1 MFYSIIKQILIVKYF
16 STLKW
21 FNQVSRY
28 LFKKKNVQ
36 EILDKFKV
44 NNCNSMSALI
54 EFGLKLNRN
63 QGERHPL
70 QENYIGSYF
79 DVSNNKKARYNLCNK
94 SC

>member
-1 MFYSIIKQILIVKYF
+1 LLNISQLWSGSIKCQDIYF
-16 STLKW
+16 L
-21 FNQVSRY
+21 N
-28 LFKKKNVQ
+28 KNVQ

>member
-1 MFYSIIKQILIVKYF
+1 LLNISQLWSGSIKCQDIY
-16 STLKW
+16 
-21 FNQVSRY
+21 
-28 LFKKKNVQ
+28 FKKKNVQ

>member
-1 MFYSIIKQILIVKYF
+1 
-16 STLKW
+16 
-21 FNQVSRY
+21 
-28 LFKKKNVQ
+28 
-36 EILDKFKV
+36 V